1 MTSLPGTWR
10 SAVVRAGPWVLV
22 ALLGVYILNA
32 TVDWEVPQPGGI
44 RFGPLWLGVTIAAVL
59 GWLAT
64 GRPTTPVALMAM
76 GSVVGMVLTDVT
88 SIWSQNLRD
97 LHLYVRAGDH
107 FLRGQQ
113 IYLDWL
119 FTIRPADLSNYPFL
133 YPPLTLPF
141 FAVLARLPTVLVDP
155 AWVAVSVAAAVATL
169 RAIGVRGALILVF
182 LVWPPVFQGIQVG
195 NVVIFAGLLFAIAPR
210 WGQGLV
216 IAAIFK
222 LYSGLTALWLIR
234 EGRIR
239 QLLAGIGIVLGLA
252 VVTLPLTGLDRW
264 REWLAG
270 LDWYRASQPFL
281 PGSLYGIGLAR
292 WLPFIVFAGIGAI
305 VVIIA
310 LRSRG
315 TEALARL
322 GVATIVASPSLYAH
336 GLIVAVPA
344 MLRLREPWLWLVL
357 GITSVAPGIGWWAG
371 ITLIVVG
378 WFVTPMQRPDAEV
391 PAWAVDIT
399 ARPEVRS

>member
-1 MTSLPGTWR
+1 M
-10 SAVVRAGPWVLV
+10 
-22 ALLGVYILNA
+22 
-32 TVDWEVPQPGGI
+32 
-44 RFGPLWLGVTIAAVL
+44 
-59 GWLAT
+59 
-64 GRPTTPVALMAM
+64 
-76 GSVVGMVLTDVT
+76 
-88 SIWSQNLRD
+88 
-97 LHLYVRAGDH
+97 
-107 FLRGQQ
+107 
-113 IYLDWL
+113 
-119 FTIRPADLSNYPFL
+119 
-133 YPPLTLPF
+133 
-141 FAVLARLPTVLVDP
+141 
-155 AWVAVSVAAAVATL
+155 
-169 RAIGVRGALILVF
+169 ILVF

-210 WGQGLV
+210 WGAGLV

-222 LYSGLTALWLIR
+222 LYSGLAALWLIR
-234 EGRIR
+234 EGRVR
-239 QLLAGIGIVLGLA
+239 QLLAGIGIVVGLA

-281 PGSLYGIGLAR
+281 PGSLYGIGLTR

-371 ITLIVVG
+371 IALIVVG
-378 WFVTPMQRPDAEV
+378 WVVTPMRRPDADV

>member
-1 MTSLPGTWR
+1 
-10 SAVVRAGPWVLV
+10 
-22 ALLGVYILNA
+22 
-32 TVDWEVPQPGGI
+32 
-44 RFGPLWLGVTIAAVL
+44 
-59 GWLAT
+59 
-64 GRPTTPVALMAM
+64 
-76 GSVVGMVLTDVT
+76 
-88 SIWSQNLRD
+88 
-97 LHLYVRAGDH
+97 
-107 FLRGQQ
+107 
-113 IYLDWL
+113 
-119 FTIRPADLSNYPFL
+119 
-133 YPPLTLPF
+133 
-141 FAVLARLPTVLVDP
+141 
-155 AWVAVSVAAAVATL
+155 VAVSVAAAVATL

-210 WGQGLV
+210 WGAGLV

-222 LYSGLTALWLIR
+222 LYSGLAALWLIR

-292 WLPFIVFAGIGAI
+292 WLPFIVSAGIAGI

-310 LRSRG
+310 VRSRG

-371 ITLIVVG
+371 IALIVVG
-378 WFVTPMQRPDAEV
+378 WFVTPMQRPDPEV
-391 PAWAVDIT
+391 PAWAVDIA

>member
-1 MTSLPGTWR
+1 VLPGTWR

-22 ALLGVYILNA
+22 VLLGIYILNA

-44 RFGPLWLGVTIAAVL
+44 RFGPLWLGATIVAVL
-59 GWLAT
+59 AWLAS

-88 SIWSQNLRD
+88 SVWSQNLRD

-210 WGQGLV
+210 WGAGLV

-222 LYSGLTALWLIR
+222 LYSGLAALWLIR

-292 WLPFIVFAGIGAI
+292 WLPFIVSAGIAGI

-371 ITLIVVG
+371 IALIVVG
-378 WFVTPMQRPDAEV
+378 WFVTPMQRPDPEV
-391 PAWAVDIT
+391 PAWAVDIA

>member
-1 MTSLPGTWR
+1 VLPGTWR

-22 ALLGVYILNA
+22 VLLGIYILNA

-44 RFGPLWLGVTIAAVL
+44 RFGPLWLGATIVAVL
-59 GWLAT
+59 AWLAS

-88 SIWSQNLRD
+88 SVWSQNLRD

-210 WGQGLV
+210 WGAGLV

-222 LYSGLTALWLIR
+222 LYSGLAALWLIR

-292 WLPFIVFAGIGAI
+292 WLPFIVSAGIAGI

-371 ITLIVVG
+371 IALIVVG
-378 WFVTPMQRPDAEV
+378 WFVTPMQRPDPEV
-391 PAWAVDIT
+391 PAWAVDIA
-399 ARPEVRS
+399 ARPVVRS